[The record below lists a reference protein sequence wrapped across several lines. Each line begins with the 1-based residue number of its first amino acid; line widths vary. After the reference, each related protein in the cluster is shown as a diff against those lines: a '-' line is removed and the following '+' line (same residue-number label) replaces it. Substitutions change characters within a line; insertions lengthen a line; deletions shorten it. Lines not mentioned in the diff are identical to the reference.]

1 MAHLQGTQQNF
12 ESEVI
17 NYPGKVL
24 VDFWASWCGPCQML
38 SPIIDEI
45 SQLFPDLKIVK
56 VDIDS
61 QSDLANQYQ
70 VTSIPQVIIF
80 ENGKIKNTIIGFHQK
95 KDYLETLK

>member
-1 MAHLQGTQQNF
+1 MAHLQGTQQNI

-38 SPIIDEI
+38 SPLIDEI
-45 SQLFPDLKIVK
+45 SQSFPDLKIVK

-61 QSDLANQYQ
+61 QPDLANQYQ
-70 VTSIPQVIIF
+70 VSSIPLVIIF
-80 ENGKIKNTIIGFHQK
+80 DHGQIKNTIIGFHQK
-95 KDYLETLK
+95 KDYLEALK